1 MDFGPIER
9 FTKLL
14 PMILGENRGQFFHK
28 MRYKPKRAFFC
39 PFWHVFLGTF
49 FTKCSIGP
57 K

>member
-28 MRYKPKRAFFC
+28 MLYKPKRAFFARFGMF
-39 PFWHVFLGTF
+39 FWVLF